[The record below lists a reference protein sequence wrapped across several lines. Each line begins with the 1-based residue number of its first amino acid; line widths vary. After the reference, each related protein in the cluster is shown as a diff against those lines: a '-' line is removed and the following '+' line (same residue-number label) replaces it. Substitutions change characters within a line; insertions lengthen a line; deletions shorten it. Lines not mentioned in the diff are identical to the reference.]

1 MKFKTLLVLVLAAAG
16 LAYLAYYMG
25 AGPKKR
31 AASAV
36 GKKVMA
42 EYNGDALARIEVGD
56 GLVIAADKDG
66 SWKIK
71 TMQDYPADVA
81 KVRDNLMKLNDLKV
95 GNTARGK
102 TIEKKTRVSLKDD
115 SGKELASVTLGEPHE
130 NWSLGRYVEFDG
142 QPVLVSDRLD
152 AFDGDPKKWCETKIV
167 DDPWISFNSLA
178 DASLKDDVLGFSTG
192 VVAKVTIAGDTNRV
206 ATVGN
211 VVKGGSDR
219 YLKLDNSKWVY
230 VVPSYSVDKLLPK
243 PPPKEEEKKD
253 EAKPAVPAVPAA
265 KPAPAAKPVAKPAA
279 PAKPVAA
286 PAAKPAT
293 PAPAAKPAAVPAPKP
308 AVATKPV
315 EVKKPAAPAA
325 PAAKPAP
332 AAKLAAPAPA
342 AKPAAAPAPVT
353 SAPAGKPA
361 STTPPKAKEKP

>member
-230 VVPSYSVDKLLPK
+230 VVPS
-243 PPPKEEEKKD
+243 
-253 EAKPAVPAVPAA
+253 
-265 KPAPAAKPVAKPAA
+265 
-279 PAKPVAA
+279 
-286 PAAKPAT
+286 
-293 PAPAAKPAAVPAPKP
+293 
-308 AVATKPV
+308 
-315 EVKKPAAPAA
+315 
-325 PAAKPAP
+325 
-332 AAKLAAPAPA
+332 
-342 AKPAAAPAPVT
+342 
-353 SAPAGKPA
+353 
-361 STTPPKAKEKP
+361 

>member
-1 MKFKTLLVLVLAAAG
+1 MKFKTLFVLVLAAAG
-16 LAYLAYYMG
+16 LVFLAYYMG

-42 EYNGDALARIEVGD
+42 EYNGDALAKIEIGD
-56 GLVIAADKDG
+56 GLLVAADKDG
-66 SWKIK
+66 AWKIK
-71 TMQDYPADVA
+71 TMQDYPADVV
-81 KVRDNLMKLNDLKV
+81 KVRDNLMKLSDLKV

-102 TIEKKTRVSLKDD
+102 TIEKKTRVSLKDA

-130 NWSLGRYVEFDG
+130 NWSLGRYVEFEG

-167 DDPWISFNSLA
+167 DDPWISFSSLA
-178 DASLKDDVLGFSTG
+178 DASLKDDVLGLSTG

-243 PPPKEEEKKD
+243 PPPKEDEKK
-253 EAKPAVPAVPAA
+253 EGEKVKEETKPAAPAAAPAPKPAVTTKPAEVKKPAAKPVAPVPAAKPASVA
-265 KPAPAAKPVAKPAA
+265 KPAPAAKPAPVVKP
-279 PAKPVAA
+279 
-286 PAAKPAT
+286 
-293 PAPAAKPAAVPAPKP
+293 
-308 AVATKPV
+308 
-315 EVKKPAAPAA
+315 
-325 PAAKPAP
+325 
-332 AAKLAAPAPA
+332 AAPAPA
-342 AKPAAAPAPVT
+342 AKPAAAPAPA
-353 SAPAGKPA
+353 SGASAGKPA
-361 STTPPKAKEKP
+361 PTTTPKAKEKP

>member
-1 MKFKTLLVLVLAAAG
+1 MKFKTLFVLVLAAAG

-36 GKKVMA
+36 GRKVMA
-42 EYNGDALARIEVGD
+42 EYNGDALAKIKVGD

-81 KVRDNLMKLNDLKV
+81 KVRDNLMKLGDLKV

-102 TIEKKTRVSLKDD
+102 TIEKKTRVSLKDASD
-115 SGKELASVTLGEPHE
+115 KELASVTLGEPHE
-130 NWSLGRYVEFDG
+130 NWSLGRYVEFEG

-230 VVPSYSVDKLLPK
+230 IVPSYSVDKLLPK
-243 PPPKEEEKKD
+243 PPPKEEEKKEGAKKD
-253 EAKPAVPAVPAA
+253 EAKKDEVKKEEA
-265 KPAPAAKPVAKPAA
+265 KPAPAAKPAAPAPAVKPAA
-279 PAKPVAA
+279 A
-286 PAAKPAT
+286 
-293 PAPAAKPAAVPAPKP
+293 PAPKP
-308 AVATKPV
+308 AVTTKPV
-315 EVKKPAAPAA
+315 EVKKPAA
-325 PAAKPAP
+325 KPA
-332 AAKLAAPAPA
+332 AAPAPA
-342 AKPAAAPAPVT
+342 AKPAAAPAPVS

-361 STTPPKAKEKP
+361 SPTPPKAKEKP